1 MEEVLARF
9 PHLGENIFQKL
20 NTESLINCKEVNR
33 TFKNFMKV
41 EKSSYLRAIEWYT
54 NCSEPLM
61 RKIVKKSGA
70 AIIILSILREI
81 FGNFIRGTKQNS
93 KYLQYLLNTP
103 LHLAADRGQLG
114 AYQLIMENV
123 DNKNPINSITD
134 EMRWKYM
141 KRRDVYELGS
151 YGITP
156 LHLAAKN
163 GHLSVCKLIIENV
176 FDKNPSGGK
185 MVTKSWM
192 HPVWIDQW
200 TPLHLAAY
208 AGHFSVCELI
218 INNVME
224 KNPGDQTGWTPLHSA
239 AQNGHLTVCKLILNN
254 IRASYVCNLYT
265 KDKFGNTPLKL
276 ATQYQNE
283 DIRLEILKF
292 LSDTKVRNSTYLKDH
307 QNKNRVNKEEDEDK
321 DLYVQEEDI
330 DEDTEENKDLEI
342 QKAAQEDKKGLAPGQ
357 SLPQGPTCPR
367 QKRAKP
373 EEVSRPKK
381 AICLRAK
388 TCPNVDFNSEN
399 NTLASLDELITFDT
413 LSRVSL
419 FSFEKNCHEQ
429 MQ

>member
-20 NTESLINCKEVNR
+20 NSESLINCKEVNR

-93 KYLQYLLNTP
+93 KYLQCLFDTP

-123 DNKNPINSITD
+123 DNKNPINSITP

-141 KRRDVYELGS
+141 KRRVVYELGS

-163 GHLSVCKLIIENV
+163 GHLSVCKLIIKNV
-176 FDKNPSGGK
+176 VDKNPAGGK

-208 AGHFSVCELI
+208 TGHFSVCKLI
-218 INNVME
+218 INNVVE

-283 DIRLEILKF
+283 DIRTAILKF
-292 LSDTKVRNSTYLKDH
+292 LSDTKIRNSTYLKDH
-307 QNKNRVNKEEDEDK
+307 QNKNRVGKEEDEDK
-321 DLYVQEEDI
+321 DLDVQFSSI
-330 DEDTEENKDLEI
+330 SNILMRTPRKILKTSKFRRLSKRTRRALI
-342 QKAAQEDKKGLAPGQ
+342 QGNPCHKAKHVQGRKGP
-357 SLPQGPTCPR
+357 C
-367 QKRAKP
+367 QKRFH
-373 EEVSRPKK
+373 VKK
-381 AICLRAK
+381 IPFAL
-388 TCPNVDFNSEN
+388 EN
-399 NTLASLDELITFDT
+399 
-413 LSRVSL
+413 
-419 FSFEKNCHEQ
+419 
-429 MQ
+429 